1 MKELVGLSR
10 EELALEIERIGEKPF
25 RVKQLWHW
33 IYHRGVTD
41 FFQMTTLAKPL
52 QGKLSEL
59 YTVSRPLIVTEQ
71 TSKDTT
77 RKWLM
82 RFKDGKEVEAVYIPE
97 EDRGAVCL
105 STQVGCAQKCAF
117 CHTGTQELQRNLSA
131 GEIIG
136 QFMVARDSYGEWP
149 SPTDETRFLSNIVVM
164 GMGEPLHNYENTVK
178 AMKIAMDGEGI
189 AISKRRITVST
200 SGVADKIPDLATDLG
215 VKLAIS
221 LHAPN
226 NTLRD
231 KLMPVNKR
239 WPLEKL
245 IKACQEY
252 QKRLEHRQYITFEYI
267 MLDDINDSPTHAK
280 ELIELVRPLEVKVN
294 LIPFNPWKGC
304 LFKPSTPQNV
314 LRFQKIIEDAHIP
327 CPIRVA
333 RGQDIMAACGQLKSV
348 FKDLPPQF

>member
-1 MKELVGLSR
+1 MKELIGLSR
-10 EELALEIERIGEKPF
+10 EELATEMTRIGEKPF

-33 IYHRGVTD
+33 LYHQGVTD
-41 FFQMTTLAKPL
+41 FSLMTSISKGLQQKLA
-52 QGKLSEL
+52 ER
-59 YTVSRPLIVTEQ
+59 YTITRPQIITEQ

-82 RFKDGKEVEAVYIPE
+82 RFGDGKEVEAVYIPE

-117 CHTGTQELQRNLSA
+117 CHTGTQGLQRNLTA

-136 QFMVARDSYGEWP
+136 QFMVARDSYQEWP
-149 SPTDETRFLSNIVVM
+149 TPTDETRFLSNIVVM
-164 GMGEPLHNYENTVK
+164 GMGEPLHNYDNTVK

-189 AISKRRITVST
+189 AISKRRITIST
-200 SGVADKIPDLATDLG
+200 SGVADKIPNLATDLG

-226 NTLRD
+226 NSLRD

-252 QKRLEHRQYITFEYI
+252 QTRLEHRQYITFEYI
-267 MLDDINDSPTHAK
+267 MLDDVNDSPSHAH
-280 ELIELVRPLEVKVN
+280 ELIELSKNLEVKVN
-294 LIPFNPWKGC
+294 LIPFNPWDGC
-304 LFKPSTPQNV
+304 SFKPSTPKNV
-314 LRFQKIIEDAHIP
+314 ARFQKIIETAHIP
-327 CPIRVA
+327 CPVRVA

-348 FKDLPPQF
+348 FNASQN